1 MCPFYLGGFM
11 ENLSQ
16 LIDSIATIMWPT
28 IVIIILLSF
37 RKNIQALIKSGE
49 SRKFSVKIGDME
61 VNMDEL
67 SKQQGEM
74 IKDLQARIN
83 TMQKEMETL
92 KQPVQEAKAEPDS
105 PTTGEVVSDAGATS
119 FDIGVDTDPFDDDI
133 SSILWVDDNPVNN
146 AFLID
151 SLTYQGVQVTTA
163 HSTQDGLDHFNR
175 GSFNCI
181 ITDVNRLEGG
191 MVANKQ
197 AGFELIRAI
206 REEDDE
212 LPIYIYTGKVD
223 EKMRQ
228 KAKNLGATGVTSSPS
243 ELLQMLGD

>member
-1 MCPFYLGGFM
+1 M
-11 ENLSQ
+11 EYLSQ
-16 LIDSIATIMWPT
+16 LIDSIATILWPL

-61 VNMDEL
+61 VSMDEL

-83 TMQKEMETL
+83 TMQKEMVAMS
-92 KQPVQEAKAEPDS
+92 QPTREAKGKLDSTGARETVPD
-105 PTTGEVVSDAGATS
+105 VGAAA

-151 SLTYQGVQVTTA
+151 SLKYQGIQVTNA
-163 HSTQDGLDHFNR
+163 LSTQEGLEHFRR
-175 GSFNCI
+175 GTFDCI
-181 ITDVNRLEGG
+181 ITDISRKEGG
-191 MVANKQ
+191 LVANRQ
-197 AGFELIRAI
+197 AGFELIREI
-206 REEDDE
+206 RERNKEI
-212 LPIYIYTGKVD
+212 PIFIYTAKFD
-223 EKMRQ
+223 ERLRH
-228 KAKNLGATGVTSSPS
+228 KAKESGATGITSSPS
-243 ELLQMLGD
+243 ELLQMLSD

>member
-1 MCPFYLGGFM
+1 M

-16 LIDSIATIMWPT
+16 LIDSLATIMWPT
-28 IVIIILLSF
+28 IVIIILFSF

-49 SRKFSVKIGDME
+49 SRKFSVRIGDME

-83 TMQKEMETL
+83 TIQKEVDAIKT
-92 KQPVQEAKAEPDS
+92 PAVKAEGPLES
-105 PTTGEVVSDAGATS
+105 PTEEVTAADAGATA
-119 FDIGVDTDPFDDDI
+119 FGIGVDTDPFDDDI

-163 HSTQDGLDHFNR
+163 PTTQDGLDHFNR

-191 MVANKQ
+191 LVANKQ
-197 AGFELIRAI
+197 AGFELTRAI
-206 REEDDE
+206 REQNEDI
-212 LPIYIYTGKVD
+212 PIYIYTGKVD

-228 KAKNLGATGVTSSPS
+228 KAKDLGATGITSSPS
-243 ELLQMLGD
+243 ELLQMLDD